1 LQEALGDKILMKSIR
16 YRQLFVGLVVSF
28 AASAASNA
36 QLPEFTHLVK
46 EISPAVVNISVQ
58 RSAAARV
65 PRGDRFDEREMPELF
80 RRFFRDMPHPR
91 PQPRNRPTLGSGFII
106 SSDGYILTNNHVV
119 ENADEII
126 VSLQD
131 RREREAKVVGADTLS
146 DLALLKID
154 ASDLVGVKLGS
165 SEKLQVGEWVV
176 AIGSPFGFEYS
187 VTAGIVSAKGRSL
200 PDSNQN
206 YVPFI
211 QTDVAIN
218 PGNSG
223 GPLFNLDG
231 EVVGI
236 NSQIF
241 TRSGGFMGLSFAI
254 PIDVAL
260 DVVEQLK
267 DKGSVSRGWLGVLIQ
282 RVNRDLAESFGLDRP
297 SGALVLQVY
306 SDSPAESAGLRE
318 GDIIIEFNG
327 MKIDL
332 SADLPHVVGRTKADT
347 KANIVI
353 VREGKKKTL
362 AVVVGQLSDSTLS
375 IETGESGSQSGNRL
389 GLVVEELSDEDKDR
403 RGVKDGIQVVEV
415 LDGAAGKAGMRSGDI
430 VTMLDS
436 QWVKSVQQ
444 FNEIVDSLVADDS
457 VPIRIV
463 RNQSPMFL
471 AIKVIEP

>member
-1 LQEALGDKILMKSIR
+1 MQEALGDKILMKSIR